1 MYENKYLNNL
11 SKELG
16 FPHVDELEKVLRLKE
31 ILKLIFEDNALSKQL
46 VLKGGTAI
54 NLLWFDLPRLSVDI
68 DLNYVG
74 AVEKDKMEKARTTV
88 IQPILESMLRS
99 LKYKTETRL
108 EYANNAYELRYTNSN
123 NGNSVIKLDINY
135 LHRIPI
141 LGVTKRKFK
150 VLGEESNF
158 TVRTLTLEELYAGK
172 LKALFDRNTLR
183 DLFDVYML
191 IKNYANEIDEWKLKK
206 VFIFLGTIGISNFDK
221 LNTEKINKIN
231 QIDFENTLKP
241 MLRNSSN
248 IDLAKILNYIRSF
261 LERMTTFNKNEK
273 LFITTFL
280 NKKELLPEILFED
293 KGFDFL
299 KNYPAALS
307 TLHSLKTANKL

>member
-1 MYENKYLNNL
+1 MHENKYLNKL

-31 ILKLIFEDNALSKQL
+31 ILKLISEDNALSKQL

-68 DLNYVG
+68 DLNYIG
-74 AVEKDKMEKARTTV
+74 AVEKDKMEKSRATV
-88 IQPILESMLRS
+88 IQPILESMLKS
-99 LKYKTETRL
+99 LKYKIETRL
-108 EYANNAYELRYTNSN
+108 EYANNTYELRYTNSN

-141 LGVTKRKFK
+141 LGVTEKKFK
-150 VLGEESNF
+150 VLGEKSDF

-172 LKALFDRNTLR
+172 LKALFDRSTPR

-191 IKNYANEIDEWKLKK
+191 LKNYSTEIDEQKLKK
-206 VFIFLGTIGISNFDK
+206 AFIFLGTIGISNFGK
-221 LNTEKINKIN
+221 LNTEKISRIN
-231 QIDFENTLKP
+231 QADFENILKP

-248 IDLAKILNYIRSF
+248 IDLTEMLNYTKPF
-261 LERMTTFNKNEK
+261 LEKMVIFNKSEK

-280 NKKELLPEILFED
+280 NKKELVPEILFED
-293 KGFDFL
+293 KSFDFL

-307 TLHSLKTANKL
+307 KLHSLKTTGKL

>member
-1 MYENKYLNNL
+1 MYENKYLNKL

-16 FPHVDELEKVLRLKE
+16 FLHVDELEKVLRLRE
-31 ILKLIFEDNALSKQL
+31 ILKLISEDNALSKQL

-68 DLNYVG
+68 DLNYIG
-74 AVEKDKMEKARTTV
+74 AVEKDKMERARSTV
-88 IQPILESMLRS
+88 VQPILESIFKL
-99 LKYKTETRL
+99 LKYKIETRL
-108 EYANNAYELRYTNSN
+108 EYANNTYELRYINSN
-123 NGNSVIKLDINY
+123 NGNGVIKLDINY

-141 LGVTKRKFK
+141 FGVTEKRFK
-150 VLGEESNF
+150 ALGEEDNF

-172 LKALFDRNTLR
+172 LKALFDRSTPR

-191 IKNYANEIDEWKLKK
+191 IKNYANEIDEQKLKK
-206 VFIFLGTIGISNFDK
+206 AFIFLGTIGISDFDK
-221 LNTEKINKIN
+221 LHAEKINRIN
-231 QIDFENTLKP
+231 QADFENILKP

-248 IDLAKILNYIRSF
+248 LDLAEMLSYTKPF
-261 LERMTTFNKNEK
+261 LERMMNFSKGEK

-280 NKKELLPEILFED
+280 NKKELLPDLLFKD
-293 KGFDFL
+293 KDFNFL

-307 TLHSLKTANKL
+307 TLHSLKTTSKL

>member
-1 MYENKYLNNL
+1 MYENKYLNKL
-11 SKELG
+11 FKELG

-31 ILKLIFEDNALSKQL
+31 ILKLISEDNVLSKQL

-68 DLNYVG
+68 DLNYIG

-88 IQPILESMLRS
+88 IQPILESMFKS
-99 LKYKTETRL
+99 LKYKIETRL
-108 EYANNAYELRYTNSN
+108 EYANNTYELRYTNSN
-123 NGNSVIKLDINY
+123 NGNGVIKLDINY

-141 LGVTKRKFK
+141 HGVIEKKFK
-150 VLGEESNF
+150 VLGEESDF

-172 LKALFDRNTLR
+172 LKALFDRSTPR

-191 IKNYANEIDEWKLKK
+191 VKNYANEINEQKLKK
-206 VFIFLGTIGISNFDK
+206 AFIFLGTIGIPDFDK
-221 LNTEKINKIN
+221 LNAEKINRIN
-231 QIDFENTLKP
+231 QVDFENILKP

-248 IDLAKILNYIRSF
+248 IDLAEMLNYTKPF
-261 LERMTTFNKNEK
+261 LEKMLTFNKSEK
-273 LFITTFL
+273 MFITSFF
-280 NKKELLPEILFED
+280 NEKELLPEVLFES
-293 KGFDFL
+293 KSFDFL

-307 TLHSLKTANKL
+307 KLHSLKTTGKL